1 MSNNTWFRKNMYES
15 YEKLVTNSNNRMVK
29 FGRGMLNIQQLTNI
43 ICQGKMRGISCV
55 KLSDELPRQLVPYGR
70 QNDFIDRDYTFYRY
84 TQQHLTNEE
93 SGVLYISYTGHTVAT
108 ASALAEKNIPL
119 IWQMDLSESGISE
132 KRVLEQLQD
141 YSSIL
146 IRNNESNTANLGIM
160 LELDHNLS
168 YGYHD
173 YRPTVMKNML
183 PDIDFLKQ
191 IGIKKVKVFTED
203 TFSPASKDQTS
214 IKYILGIETYLESL
228 RAGGLPVSFVGVD
241 SIYSEY
247 KEAFDFEAKKEQL
260 TPKLYLNNFN
270 INKKM
275 TLL

>member
-1 MSNNTWFRKNMYES
+1 MNNNAWFRKDMYES
-15 YEKLVTNSNNRMVK
+15 YEQLVTNSNNRMVK
-29 FGRGMLNIQQLTNI
+29 VGRGTLNIQQLTDI
-43 ICQGKMRGISCV
+43 VCEGKMRRISCIR
-55 KLSDELPRQLVPYGR
+55 LSDELPGQLVPYGR

-84 TQQHLTNEE
+84 TQQHLQNEE
-93 SGVLYISYTGHTVAT
+93 ENGVLYISYTGHTVAT

-141 YSSIL
+141 YSPIL
-146 IRNNESNTANLGIM
+146 TRNNESNTANLGIM
-160 LELDHNLS
+160 LELDHSLS
-168 YGYHD
+168 YGYHN
-173 YRPTVMKNML
+173 YRPTVMKDML

-203 TFSPASKDQTS
+203 IFSNFSKRQTS
-214 IKYILGIETYLESL
+214 LKYILGIETYLESL

-247 KEAFDFEAKKEQL
+247 KDEFEAPKEQL

-270 INKKM
+270 INRR
-275 TLL
+275 